1 MDSVI
6 TGPDCSVG
14 VRSSKASNLLCGLFQ
29 AACREYK
36 KPGKKYEETVTSS
49 WPQRPKK
56 NTEGVKSGPQRP
68 KERMEKMEKYNK
80 SHQLVVKTKLHEPV
94 EEFGDEISSACRLRS
109 MLVRLR
115 YKQNFSR

>member
-1 MDSVI
+1 M
-6 TGPDCSVG
+6 
-14 VRSSKASNLLCGLFQ
+14 LWGLFQ

-36 KPGKKYEETVTSS
+36 KPGKMYEETITSS
-49 WPQRPKK
+49 WPLKESRAGHSGQKNVWKK
-56 NTEGVKSGPQRP
+56 WKA
-68 KERMEKMEKYNK
+68 YNK
-80 SHQLVVKTKLHEPV
+80 SHQPVVKTKLHEPV